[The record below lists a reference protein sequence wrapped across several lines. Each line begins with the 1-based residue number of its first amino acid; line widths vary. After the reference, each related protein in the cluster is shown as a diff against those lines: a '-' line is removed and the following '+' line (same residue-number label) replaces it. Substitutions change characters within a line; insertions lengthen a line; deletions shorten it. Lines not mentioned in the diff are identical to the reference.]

1 MKTLTEIKQIM
12 SQCKPIVQ
20 EKYKVRELGIFG
32 SYLRGEQTEESDI
45 DVLVE
50 FEPEFRFGLI
60 TFCEL
65 EAYLTEVIGVKVDLV
80 MKQGLKPRIGKRI
93 LSEVV
98 YL

>member
-1 MKTLTEIKQIM
+1 MKTLAEIKEIL

-20 EKYKVRELGIFG
+20 EKFKVKELGIFG
-32 SYLRGEQTEESDI
+32 SYLRQEQTNESDI

-50 FEPEFRFGLI
+50 FEPGFRFGLI

-65 EAYLTEVIGVKVDLV
+65 EDYLTEMLGVKVDLV

-93 LSEVV
+93 LSEVI

>member
-1 MKTLTEIKQIM
+1 M
-12 SQCKPIVQ
+12 
-20 EKYKVRELGIFG
+20 GIFG
-32 SYLRGEQTEESDI
+32 SYLREEQTEESDI

-50 FEPEFRFGLI
+50 FEPGFRFGLI

-65 EAYLTEVIGVKVDLV
+65 EDYLSEMRGVKVDFV

-93 LSEVV
+93 ISEVV

>member
-1 MKTLTEIKQIM
+1 MKTLTEIKEIL
-12 SQCKPIVQ
+12 SQCKPIIQ
-20 EKYKVRELGIFG
+20 EKFKVRELGIFG
-32 SYLRGEQTEESDI
+32 SYLREEQTEESDI

-50 FEPEFRFGLI
+50 FEPGFRFGLI

-65 EAYLTEVIGVKVDLV
+65 ENYLSERLGVKVDLV
-80 MKQGLKPRIGKRI
+80 MKQELKPRIGKRI

>member
-1 MKTLTEIKQIM
+1 MKTLTEIKEIL

-20 EKYKVRELGIFG
+20 EKFKVRELGIFG
-32 SYLRGEQTEESDI
+32 SYLREEQTQESDI

-50 FEPEFRFGLI
+50 FEPGFRFGLI

-65 EAYLTEVIGVKVDLV
+65 EDYLSEMLGVKVDLV

>member
-1 MKTLTEIKQIM
+1 MKTLTEIREIL

-20 EKYKVRELGIFG
+20 EKFKVRELGIFG
-32 SYLRGEQTEESDI
+32 SYLRQEQTEESDI

-50 FEPEFRFGLI
+50 FEPGFRFGLI

-65 EAYLTEVIGVKVDLV
+65 EDYLSEMLGVKVDLV

-93 LSEVV
+93 LSEVI